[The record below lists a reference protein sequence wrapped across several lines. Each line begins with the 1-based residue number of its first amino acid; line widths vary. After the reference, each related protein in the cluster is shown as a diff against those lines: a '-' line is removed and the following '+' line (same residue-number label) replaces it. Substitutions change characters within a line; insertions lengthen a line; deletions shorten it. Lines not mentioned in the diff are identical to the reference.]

1 MKSKW
6 ALPGEK
12 VFDAFN
18 IAVMLLL
25 SLITVYPLYYI
36 LINSLNDSM
45 DAMKGGIYLFVRVFS
60 VKSYMYLF
68 QDKEIASAF
77 VVTTARTVIGTVCS
91 VFFTA
96 MFSYA
101 MSKSHLIGRKY
112 AVVFMIIPMYI
123 SGGLIP
129 YYLVIRSLG
138 LIGKFAVLII
148 PTLFTTFN
156 AMILITNFKG
166 IPKELEESAKI
177 DGANDFTIFIRI
189 ILPVSTAVLA
199 TIALF
204 NAVVHWQSWFDA
216 TIFGGN
222 RLQTLQSILTRIIR
236 TSQIENSSA
245 IKKAGEQLFNKRTTT
260 QSLVVTAM
268 VVTTLP
274 IVFIYPF
281 LQKYFVKGIMVG
293 SLKG

>member
-1 MKSKW
+1 MKSIW
-6 ALPGEK
+6 AAAGEK
-12 VFDAFN
+12 AFDILN
-18 IAVMLLL
+18 IAVMILL
-25 SLITVYPLYYI
+25 SFITLYPLYYI
-36 LINSLNDSM
+36 IINSLNDSM
-45 DAMKGGIYLFVRVFS
+45 DAMKGGIYFFIRKFS
-60 VKSYMYLF
+60 VESYIYFF
-68 QDKEIASAF
+68 QDREIASAF
-77 VVTTARTVIGTVCS
+77 AVTIGRTVIGTVCS

-96 MFSYA
+96 MFSYS
-101 MSKSHLIGRKY
+101 MSKSYLIGRKY
-112 AVVFMIIPMYI
+112 AVIFMIIPMYL

-129 YYLVIRSLG
+129 YYLIVRSLG

-189 ILPVSTAVLA
+189 IIPVSTAVLA

-222 RLQTLQSILTRIIR
+222 KFQTLQSILTRVIR
-236 TSQIENSSA
+236 TSQIENSTA
-245 IKKAGEQLFNKRTTT
+245 IKEAGEQLFNKRTTT

-281 LQKYFVKGIMVG
+281 LQKYFLKGIMVG